1 MVVLE
6 DQQSLTLK
14 IKNTGRV
21 NHKTTR
27 QQWLYFVVRFFG
39 DVFLLSIPFVNA
51 QTKAV
56 AVPLGRGDVAGD
68 YATSIK
74 DTHNKITKL

>member
-1 MVVLE
+1 MAIFRC
-6 DQQSLTLK
+6 TL
-14 IKNTGRV
+14 
-21 NHKTTR
+21 
-27 QQWLYFVVRFFG
+27 FG